1 MKDPKCSKQRLA
13 GVLIPKEREILAL
26 NLFRNTLDFLR
37 RHFPSTPVIVVTP
50 SHIIATIARR
60 YNAQAVLEP
69 DSTNLNATD
78 LKSSNIKSAN
88 LKSTGL
94 NYAVN
99 HGAKACM
106 ALGYSAQ
113 LLIPAD
119 IVDLD
124 VAEFKQLINS
134 PRDARS
140 VTLCPSRDGG
150 TNALLSSPPDVIDFQ
165 FGKNSSV
172 HHLNSAK
179 AQKVQWRELKLAKMA
194 LDLDTAEDLVQL
206 DSAVI
211 SQLKQSSTAITEQLR
226 GVM

>member
-1 MKDPKCSKQRLA
+1 MSLCILIPMKNPKCSKQRLA
-13 GVLIPKEREILAL
+13 GVMAPKDREALAL
-26 NLFRNTLDFLR
+26 NLFRNTLIFLR
-37 RHFPSTPVIVVTP
+37 KHFPSTPVIVVTP
-50 SHIIATIARR
+50 SHIIATIAHS

-69 DSTNLNATD
+69 DSTSFKVAD
-78 LKSSNIKSAN
+78 F
-88 LKSTGL
+88 KSTCL

-106 ALGYSAQ
+106 ALGHSAQ

-150 TNALLSSPPDVIDFQ
+150 TNALLSSPPDVIEFQ

-172 HHLNSAK
+172 HHLKSAQ
-179 AQKVQWRELKLAKMA
+179 ALQVQWRELKLAKMA

-211 SQLKQSSTAITEQLR
+211 SQLKQPSAAISEQLR
-226 GVM
+226 EVM

>member
-13 GVLIPKEREILAL
+13 GVLVPKEREVLAL
-26 NLFRNTLDFLR
+26 NLFRNTLSFLK
-37 RHFPSTPVIVVTP
+37 RHFPGTPVIVVTP
-50 SHIIATIARR
+50 SQTIASIARSF
-60 YNAQAVLEP
+60 NAQAALET
-69 DSTNLNATD
+69 DSASLNATG
-78 LKSSNIKSAN
+78 SKSAN
-88 LKSTGL
+88 IKPDGL
-94 NYAVN
+94 NYAAN

-179 AQKVQWRELKLAKMA
+179 ALQVQWRELKLAKMA

>member
-1 MKDPKCSKQRLA
+1 MSLCILIPMKNPKCSKQRLA
-13 GVLIPKEREILAL
+13 EVLVPKEREALAL
-26 NLFRNTLDFLR
+26 NLFRNTLSFLK
-37 RHFPSTPVIVVTP
+37 RHFPNTPVIVVTP
-50 SHIIATIARR
+50 SQTIASIA
-60 YNAQAVLEP
+60 YNFNAQTVLEP
-69 DSTNLNATD
+69 DACSLEA
-78 LKSSNIKSAN
+78 
-88 LKSTGL
+88 TGL
-94 NYAVN
+94 NDAVS
-99 HGAKACM
+99 HGARACM

-119 IVDLD
+119 IIDLD

-179 AQKVQWRELKLAKMA
+179 ALQVQWRELKLAKMA

-211 SQLKQSSTAITEQLR
+211 SQLKQPFTVITEQLR